1 MAAAAA
7 EVMEQEV
14 VFSEDEIIVSKT
26 DVKGKITYANDIF
39 CTVSG
44 YHVDELIG
52 KPHNIIRHPDMPR
65 CIFKFMWDTLGRGE
79 EIFAYVKN
87 GCKDGRYYWVL
98 AYVTPS
104 LDLNGNVCGYH
115 SSRRT
120 PNRRV
125 LPKIEDLYTSLR
137 RTEQQ
142 AASPKDGMAEAEKQF
157 LQILAGKGMTYPEFL
172 FSLENS

>member
-1 MAAAAA
+1 MLAATA
-7 EVMEQEV
+7 EAPEQEV
-14 VFSEDEIIVSKT
+14 TFSEDDIIVSKT
-26 DVKGKITYANDIF
+26 DLKGKITYANDTF
-39 CTVSG
+39 CNVSG
-44 YHVDELIG
+44 YNVEELIG

-87 GCKDGRYYWVL
+87 SCKDGRFYWVL

-104 LDLNGNVCGYH
+104 LDVNGNVCGYH

-120 PNRRV
+120 PNRDV
-125 LPKIEDLYTSLR
+125 LSKVEEVYASLR
-137 RTEQQ
+137 RTEQ
-142 AASPKDGMAEAEKQF
+142 AAENPKDGMAAAGKQF
-157 LQILAGKGMTYPEFL
+157 EQLLADQGMSYSEFL